1 MNKINYIITVL
12 SVCLCASVC
21 MARPH
26 HGHGGRFHHA
36 PRHHHHHHHHSHR
49 HAGWVAAGIVGGAIL
64 GNAIVNTI
72 NPRPVVVAS
81 SAPVVVSQPAPV
93 VVQSV
98 PVVVTPP
105 APVYQTQNVWVD
117 GRYVDQVQANGT
129 VIRVWQPG
137 HYEQRTV
144 QVQ

>member
-1 MNKINYIITVL
+1 MKKMRYVITAL
-12 SVCLCASVC
+12 CVCMCAGVC
-21 MARPH
+21 MARP
-26 HGHGGRFHHA
+26 GGRHFHA

-49 HAGWVAAGIVGGAIL
+49 HAGWVAAGVVGGAII
-64 GNAIVNTI
+64 GTAIANTI
-72 NPRPVVVAS
+72 TPRPVVVAS
-81 SAPVVVSQPAPV
+81 PSPVVVAQPAPV
-93 VVQSV
+93 VVTQPA
-98 PVVVTPP
+98 PVVVTPS
-105 APVYQTQNVWVD
+105 APVYQTQNVWVE

>member
-1 MNKINYIITVL
+1 
-12 SVCLCASVC
+12 

-26 HGHGGRFHHA
+26 HGHGGRVHHA
-36 PRHHHHHHHHSHR
+36 PRHHHHHHHSHR

-81 SAPVVVSQPAPV
+81 STPVVVSQPAPV
-93 VVQSV
+93 VVQST